1 VRRGLEG
8 TWVGKTIYFSAGL
21 LVFFCGKG
29 KGFNLPVCSLIFMM
43 EDSRRCVNGMAV
55 MMEEWDFLC
64 CRPSLPGWCQL
75 IGFTYLAVQAGHGTE
90 KAIYDVEDG

>member
-1 VRRGLEG
+1 
-8 TWVGKTIYFSAGL
+8 
-21 LVFFCGKG
+21 
-29 KGFNLPVCSLIFMM
+29 M
-43 EDSRRCVNGMAV
+43 DGMAV

-75 IGFTYLAVQAGHGTE
+75 IGFTYLTVYAGHGTE

>member
-1 VRRGLEG
+1 MLVDLHDGRLEEVYGWDGGDDGGVGL
-8 TWVGKTIYFSAGL
+8 
-21 LVFFCGKG
+21 
-29 KGFNLPVCSLIFMM
+29 
-43 EDSRRCVNGMAV
+43 
-55 MMEEWDFLC
+55 LC

>member
-1 VRRGLEG
+1 
-8 TWVGKTIYFSAGL
+8 
-21 LVFFCGKG
+21 
-29 KGFNLPVCSLIFMM
+29 MM
-43 EDSRRCVNGMAV
+43 EDSRRCVDGMAV
-55 MMEEWDFLC
+55 YDGGVDFLC

>member
-1 VRRGLEG
+1 
-8 TWVGKTIYFSAGL
+8 
-21 LVFFCGKG
+21 
-29 KGFNLPVCSLIFMM
+29 M
-43 EDSRRCVNGMAV
+43 DGMAV

-90 KAIYDVEDG
+90 KAIYNVEDG